1 MLIATCSQR
10 EQFYARRDLCR
21 SKRLRNVTISWGYY
35 FPVLEMVKDHV
46 SEKKNYQ
53 CWPHCSLVIGK
64 EFTSFHNSSECFCN
78 TCLLLKQT
86 KQAKKREIFFRETL
100 RLTCTGWKNG
110 ERTRLICTS
119 TWCLSNEWTTQ
130 TWDKASN
137 CAKHTIWLSNTLYI
151 SHFLYL
157 PDAFYFLFQL
167 CYLVPFTPAG
177 IFAKQTKMNEWIMNL
192 YSTKTI
198 EKVFKSALR

>member
-10 EQFYARRDLCR
+10 EQFYAIETWCADLCR
-21 SKRLRNVTISWGYY
+21 SKRLRNETISWGYY

-46 SEKKNYQ
+46 SDGLSENHSPAFRKKNYQ

-64 EFTSFHNSSECFCN
+64 EFTSFHNSSERFCN

-86 KQAKKREIFFRETL
+86 KQAKKRDIFFRETL

-119 TWCLSNEWTTQ
+119 TCGLEWTSTQ

-137 CAKHTIWLSNTLYI
+137 CAKHTIWLSNTLHI
-151 SHFLYL
+151 SHFLHL
-157 PDAFYFLFQL
+157 PDAFFFLFQL
-167 CYLVPFTPAG
+167 CYLVRFTPAD
-177 IFAKQTKMNEWIMNL
+177 IFVKNTKMN
-192 YSTKTI
+192 
-198 EKVFKSALR
+198 V